1 LSETSQEGTPDE
13 GSPAQRGADDGF
25 SASDEGS
32 GPISQ
37 SDIDALLNGGL
48 DADGSSGGPAEAS
61 VPVSGTSEPDEPI
74 AQEAAPG
81 ADAVVPEEAFIPQ
94 EPDESGDHVSQ
105 SDIDALLMEA
115 MASDGDS
122 EGLSSEGADG
132 KVDADIHEHIFSG
145 GIDRLLEEQG
155 GDGSQLEPV
164 ILAEETV
171 SADAKAAEPPPSQPW
186 YRKTIWRMTAMAALV
201 MIVSSVGLYG
211 LLRSPEKGAQ
221 PTVETFAVPKPD
233 TQTAQAN
240 NNGKTDVEMPGFVV
254 LAPDDK
260 SGLTCVTADLF
271 LDFSD
276 STIAGMVKDNEAFV
290 RNIIYEAIS
299 KALVTPDKVKIN
311 KINMGLSVRKALAT
325 MVPRETIRAVFFNK
339 FEVI

>member
-1 LSETSQEGTPDE
+1 
-13 GSPAQRGADDGF
+13 
-25 SASDEGS
+25 
-32 GPISQ
+32 
-37 SDIDALLNGGL
+37 
-48 DADGSSGGPAEAS
+48 
-61 VPVSGTSEPDEPI
+61 
-74 AQEAAPG
+74 
-81 ADAVVPEEAFIPQ
+81 
-94 EPDESGDHVSQ
+94 
-105 SDIDALLMEA
+105 
-115 MASDGDS
+115 
-122 EGLSSEGADG
+122 
-132 KVDADIHEHIFSG
+132 
-145 GIDRLLEEQG
+145 
-155 GDGSQLEPV
+155 
-164 ILAEETV
+164 
-171 SADAKAAEPPPSQPW
+171 
-186 YRKTIWRMTAMAALV
+186 
-201 MIVSSVGLYG
+201 
-211 LLRSPEKGAQ
+211 
-221 PTVETFAVPKPD
+221 VPKPD

-339 FEVI
+339 FEII